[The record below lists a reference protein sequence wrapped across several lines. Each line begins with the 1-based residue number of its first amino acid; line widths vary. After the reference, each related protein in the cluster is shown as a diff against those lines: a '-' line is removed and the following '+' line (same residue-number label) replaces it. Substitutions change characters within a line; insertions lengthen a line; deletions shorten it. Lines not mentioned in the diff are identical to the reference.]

1 MITIVFKFR
10 EEILTVKP
18 GKVMAL
24 SFPFKL
30 LMLMACI
37 RLRTTVLGD

>member
-1 MITIVFKFR
+1 MIRELLKFR
-10 EEILTVKP
+10 EKNLTVKP

-37 RLRTTVLGD
+37 KLRTTVLGD